1 MSNRKAEDAA
11 LLAAFLAS
19 KKPTQCNPN
28 ARTTTERQIYLANR
42 GINPAKPIEPTDSN
56 SVVWRVVTDHLGR
69 EFYINQNGEY
79 L

>member
-11 LLAAFLAS
+11 LLAQFLA
-19 KKPTQCNPN
+19 KKNATQIPMG
-28 ARTTTERQIYLANR
+28 ARTVTERQVYLANR
-42 GINPAKPIEPTDSN
+42 GITPARPNDTNSN
-56 SVVWRVVTDHLGR
+56 SVVWRVVTDHCGR